1 MVLAILSRGACRL
14 PREGTTVVIANS
26 RRRELSFTL
35 MELMTVVGITGII
48 IAIAVSGLLWARMSG
63 SEASAIGSPRAI
75 SSGLPATLLVS
86 FG

>member
-1 MVLAILSRGACRL
+1 
-14 PREGTTVVIANS
+14 
-26 RRRELSFTL
+26 

>member
-14 PREGTTVVIANS
+14 RREGTRVVIANS

-48 IAIAVSGLLWARMSG
+48 IAIAVSGL
-63 SEASAIGSPRAI
+63 
-75 SSGLPATLLVS
+75 
-86 FG
+86 